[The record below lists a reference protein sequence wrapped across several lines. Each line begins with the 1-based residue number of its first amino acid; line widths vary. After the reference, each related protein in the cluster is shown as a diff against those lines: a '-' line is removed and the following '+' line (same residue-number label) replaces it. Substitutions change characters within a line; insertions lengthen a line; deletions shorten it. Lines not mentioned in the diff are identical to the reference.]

1 MFSFLLSNA
10 FKKVG
15 SVLVVLLVIAYTIH
29 YINNIK
35 EENYKLHTK
44 IKQMEAIFNQC
55 QNEKR
60 IYELYCATKQDIEA
74 IGVDDVKIKDKNNSN
89 SVIFDFSR
97 L

>member
-1 MFSFLLSNA
+1 MFSFFLSNA

-15 SVLVVLLVIAYTIH
+15 SVFVVLLVVVYVIH

-55 QNEKR
+55 QDEKR
-60 IYELYCATKQDIEA
+60 IYELYCTTKQEIEA
-74 IGVDDVKIKDKNNSN
+74 TGVDDVKVKDKNNSD
-89 SVIFDFSR
+89 SVIFDFNR